1 MGKSLIDVLLDKY
14 IFTPE
19 WTGRRGEKLCEK
31 EFDKLAKK
39 GMEGEVVS
47 KPLARRA

>member
-31 EFDKLAKK
+31 ELADVTKEDKDSHVERIKAQI
-39 GMEGEVVS
+39 
-47 KPLARRA
+47 AN